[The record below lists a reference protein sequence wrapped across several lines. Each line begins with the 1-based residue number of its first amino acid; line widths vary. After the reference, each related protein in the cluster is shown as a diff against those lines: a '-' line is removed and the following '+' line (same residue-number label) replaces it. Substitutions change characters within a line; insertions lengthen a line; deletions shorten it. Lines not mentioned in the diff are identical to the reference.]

1 MDEPISPDRELVAA
15 YLQGDAGAFDRL
27 YDRYRKPL
35 YGYLSQLVPGRAA
48 LADDLFQQTWVKVL
62 DALPRY
68 QEQQKFIGWLFRIA
82 HNLVMDNFR
91 SSGTGQGEG
100 DVALEEI
107 EEIIAADGRDAGEQV
122 ADGELKEALARV
134 IGKLGPEQKEVLML
148 RQQGIPFKEIAEI
161 QKTSINTVLG
171 RMHYAVQNIR
181 RELRDWL

>member
-1 MDEPISPDRELVAA
+1 MDERNSSDRELVVA
-15 YLQGDAGAFDRL
+15 YLQGSADAFDRL

-35 YGYLSQLVPGRAA
+35 YGYLSQLVPGRSA

-91 SSGTGQGEG
+91 AAGTGQGEG

-107 EEIIAADGRDAGEQV
+107 EEVVAAGGMDAAEQV

-134 IGKLGPEQKEVLML
+134 IGNLGAEQKEVLLL

-161 QKTSINTVLG
+161 QKVSINTVLG

-181 RELRDWL
+181 RELREWL